1 MTESDQVGDIFPLN
15 CKLLTKEEI
24 TCVAD
29 KMRAIPD
36 DENDLILPDVIERI
50 LGTEFCANF
59 IDFYTDINEVQ
70 FRRDMTFLIRRIGFY
85 GTQQDRKCL
94 VDNGIPQ
101 FILENCR
108 ESDDSLTVF
117 HIVTVLRNISCKD
130 NFVSLPSLVKD
141 RLYSKVEELLVKWRS
156 NDDIVGRLLRMIVTI
171 VSHETPAD
179 SKDCGES
186 HAETLVNTLR
196 SSSDIVRDIIKSSTS
211 RSSEVIVLAAILLH
225 KYIEPVKSS
234 ELLDILVPINNFTS
248 QEITKLA
255 DNIKEIPASE
265 ADVKK
270 KVISKL
276 VKINFI
282 DKFCGLYQENTE
294 EKYRRDLTYII
305 RRVAALGNSNMKR
318 LLVRKGVT
326 KLLITECE
334 LCTDKEIVLNIT
346 RTLISVA
353 YRNNTN
359 KLYLANNDDILLIPA
374 LIEKWSGEDNE
385 VVRNVLGML
394 KSMTVSDDFV
404 EQIASVISEQGIN
417 IPVLLTDLLNSST
430 DKEVLECTVEC
441 IRNMLIDSMILHEHF
456 STQHF
461 IDTCFNE
468 SVKSDLLSEEY
479 RYRILRF
486 NVLKLTCNNPQLVT
500 KLLVKH
506 VYYLREL
513 SVLGQN
519 LKLSRIAAD
528 IINKYLSCVE
538 KKHKCRVISSFVL
551 LNILRFV
558 LLYIVDI
565 VLDIKIGLD
574 SIFNDSEHIRYEG
587 YGILVFSII
596 PLFYINYQSL
606 LRYYKTCFKTSTVDS
621 VISLQGSSRGK
632 YLKFLVPWKCDSVN
646 NFLMNVITV
655 FQLHP
660 VITAVELARHSS
672 QRLEE
677 LINKKLHFARLT
689 VQEKILEN
697 VPCTLIKIIILY
709 KTFVPEEGLSQNYL
723 TYLSTVYGIVTLTYK
738 LSSFEKLCRAADG
751 TCSTLT
757 KIQTGLVFIANFT
770 AVSSRIMMC
779 LILYTLS
786 AYINKTWIFAS
797 GIGLHMIITLI
808 IHSLAHHRRFDPYK
822 VESTQRKFVTWD
834 YLVREG
840 SVKNSISITLGRSA
854 LILCLS
860 WSEGFIVNLRHPID
874 LLSGS
879 SPHTDHLRSPLYF
892 FSIYTL
898 HLLEVISVA
907 VLASVGVLEANDDW
921 IKHLGYVSVALYL
934 ISGALFTFYF
944 TVLNP
949 DKKEKPLS
957 TNVNTRF
964 KHMGYTI
971 QVSILEQYCHVTPKK
986 TMKIKGK
993 KIHSSPD
1000 FNYRLQVMKPCL
1012 YCVLGVKHEKSE
1024 SGELNKCSLNGFMR
1038 RIKDCF
1044 TNHGKRQL
1052 DFNDED
1058 GYITD
1063 QLRYQNRS
1071 EIDWLMK
1078 KVTNYHKVHSH
1089 LLFFFPGI
1097 NYFKKDNTD
1106 LVNTCKE
1113 LGVFRSIIDITDDE
1127 LSPGVV
1133 AYCSKVEKKINTLY
1147 DTVKETD
1154 EISDTQFE
1162 EFDRLCEDYFSL
1174 QEAAWEEKCL
1184 IWCTTAPTKILT
1196 KYNVSK
1202 WYSPEC
1208 KKEIRKW
1215 IESQKKKNTVN
1226 EHATF
1231 HFHGKQVTSSGE
1243 TGALGRDLDNNEG
1256 DPDSN
1261 NNTGDSITPMF
1272 GDEHSTFYIHGE
1284 TTGQQLWV
1292 TRRWRELSN
1301 CCHGDMGY
1309 QPVEVELGNV

>member
-1 MTESDQVGDIFPLN
+1 MTESDQVGDIFPVN

-29 KMRAIPD
+29 KVRAIPD
-36 DENDLILPDVIERI
+36 DECYLVLPEVIERI

-59 IDFYTDINEVQ
+59 KDFYTDINEVQ
-70 FRRDMTFLIRRIGFY
+70 FRRDMTFLIRIIGFY

-94 VDNGIPQ
+94 VDCGISQ
-101 FILENCR
+101 FILENCT
-108 ESDDSLTVF
+108 ESEDSDTTSC
-117 HIVTVLRNISCKD
+117 IVTVLINISCED
-130 NFVSLPSLVKD
+130 NMVHLPSLVKYG
-141 RLYSKVEELLVKWRS
+141 LYSKVNELFVKWRS
-156 NDDIVGRLLRMIVTI
+156 NDDIVVRLLRMIVTI

-186 HAETLVNTLR
+186 HAEKLVNTLR

-234 ELLDILVPINNFTS
+234 ELLDILVPINNFTP
-248 QEITKLA
+248 QEISKLA
-255 DNIKEIPASE
+255 DNIKAIPARASE

-270 KVISKL
+270 QVISKL

-294 EKYRRDLTYII
+294 EQYRRDLTCII
-305 RRVAALGNSNMKR
+305 SRVAGLGNSNVRR
-318 LLVRKGVT
+318 LLFRKGVT

-346 RTLISVA
+346 STLISVA
-353 YRNNTN
+353 YHNTN
-359 KLYLANNDDILLIPA
+359 RLYLAKHGAILLIPA
-374 LIEKWSGEDNE
+374 LIEKWSGEDN
-385 VVRNVLGML
+385 VIMCSVLWMLQNMTGNV
-394 KSMTVSDDFV
+394 DDM
-404 EQIASVISEQGIN
+404 EQIASVISDQGIN
-417 IPVLLTDLLNSST
+417 IPVLLTDLLNSCS
-430 DKEVLECTVEC
+430 DQLVLENAVKC
-441 IRNMLIDSMILHEHF
+441 IENMLNGSMILHEHF

-461 IDTCFNE
+461 IDTCFNKL
-468 SVKSDLLSEEY
+468 VKSDLLSEEN
-479 RYRILRF
+479 RYRILRSI
-486 NVLKLTCNNPQLVT
+486 VLKLTCNNPQLVT

-519 LKLSRIAAD
+519 GKLSQTAAD
-528 IINKYLSCVE
+528 IINKYFSCVE

-574 SIFNDSEHIRYEG
+574 SILNNSEHIRYEG

-606 LRYYKTCFKTSTVDS
+606 LRYYATCFRLITVDP
-621 VISLQGSSRGK
+621 VISLQGSSRGQ
-632 YLKFLVPWKCDSVN
+632 YLKFLVPWKCDSVK
-646 NFLMNVITV
+646 NFMMNVITV

-672 QRLEE
+672 QSLTD
-677 LINKKLHFARLT
+677 LIDKKFHFARFT

-709 KTFVPEEGLSQNYL
+709 KTFVPEEGLSKNYL

-751 TCSTLT
+751 KCSTLT
-757 KIQTGLVFIANFT
+757 GIQTSLVFIANFT
-770 AVSSRIMMC
+770 AVSSRIMMCMC

-786 AYINKTWIFAS
+786 AYINKTWIFAA

-808 IHSLAHHRRFDPYK
+808 IHSLAYHRRFSVYTY
-822 VESTQRKFVTWD
+822 ESTQKKFVTWD

-840 SVKNSISITLGRSA
+840 GVVKNSKLVTLGRSA

-874 LLSGS
+874 LLSGDI
-879 SPHTDHLRSPLYF
+879 PHTDHLRSPLYF
-892 FSIYTL
+892 FSIYSL

-907 VLASVGVLEANDDW
+907 VLASIGVLEANHDW

-934 ISGALFTFYF
+934 ISGALFIIYF
-944 TVLNP
+944 SVQNP
-949 DKKEKPLS
+949 DKKGKPLS
-957 TNVNTRF
+957 MNVNTRF

-971 QVSILEQYCHVTPKK
+971 QVTKSEQYCHVTPKK

-1000 FNYRLQVMKPCL
+1000 FNFRLQVMKPCL

-1024 SGELNKCSLNGFMR
+1024 SGELNKCSLKGFMR

-1044 TNHGKRQL
+1044 TNKSKRL
-1052 DFNDED
+1052 LYFNDED
-1058 GYITD
+1058 SDITD

-1078 KVTNYHKVHSH
+1078 KVTNYNLVHYH
-1089 LLFFFPGI
+1089 LLKAFPDI
-1097 NYFKKDNTD
+1097 EDILYDNTD
-1106 LVNTCKE
+1106 LINTCKE
-1113 LGVFRSIIDITDDE
+1113 LGVFRSILKISDDE

-1133 AYCSKVEKKINTLY
+1133 ANCDEVGNKIKTLY
-1147 DTVKETD
+1147 DKTD
-1154 EISDTQFE
+1154 DVSDTLFE
-1162 EFDRLCEDYFSL
+1162 EFDKLCEDYFSL

-1196 KYNVSK
+1196 KYHPSK
-1202 WYSPEC
+1202 WRTPEC

-1215 IESQKKKNTVN
+1215 IESQKKIKPLSK
-1226 EHATF
+1226 HATF
-1231 HFHGKQVTSSGE
+1231 YIGK
-1243 TGALGRDLDNNEG
+1243 
-1256 DPDSN
+1256 
-1261 NNTGDSITPMF
+1261 
-1272 GDEHSTFYIHGE
+1272 

-1301 CCHGDMGY
+1301 CCHGDTGY